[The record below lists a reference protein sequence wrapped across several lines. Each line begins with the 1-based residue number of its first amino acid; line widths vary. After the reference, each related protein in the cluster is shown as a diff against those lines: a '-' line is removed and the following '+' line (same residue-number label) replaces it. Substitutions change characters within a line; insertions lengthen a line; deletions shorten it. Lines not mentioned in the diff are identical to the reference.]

1 MLHFQMYEDLINPTA
16 EENEQPPSMVIQQDT
31 EQQDTE
37 PQVKLQCIIHTY
49 IHTCPMSHTS
59 TFNKQTLIYVLK

>member
-1 MLHFQMYEDLINPTA
+1 MLHFQMYEDLIYPTA

-31 EQQDTE
+31 DEQQDTE

-49 IHTCPMSHTS
+49 IHVQCHIHPLSISKH
-59 TFNKQTLIYVLK
+59 